1 MSLEI
6 LPKDTK
12 LHLSHLAPNILV
24 VWSFSGWSQNI
35 QKLQELNGEV
45 DLLGRLFVRTLFSCH
60 PMSTQILGFFRT

>member
-1 MSLEI
+1 MLLEI

-24 VWSFSGWSQNI
+24 VWSLSGWSPNI
-35 QKLQELNGEV
+35 QKLQELNGEA

-60 PMSTQILGFFRT
+60 PMSTQIFGFFTT